1 MSGASEVAIR
11 ASGIAIRSEYFVAKT
26 SKIVGNKNEHFVA
39 KQSEHFVAKKSEHF
53 VAKKSEHF
61 VAKKS
66 EHFVAKKS
74 EHFVAKKSEHF
85 VAKKSAQVLLPC
97 QVNAEKGGVKGCVPA
112 PRGQNV
118 FVSTLQVTA
127 CPSKSELVL
136 FLWSTRSGMTCVV
149 GGWWFFY

>member
-1 MSGASEVAIR
+1 VNGASDVAIR
-11 ASGIAIRSEYFVAKT
+11 ASGVAIRSEHFVAKKSEHFVAKKSEHFVAET
-26 SKIVGNKNEHFVA
+26 SKMFVANKSENFVA

-66 EHFVAKKS
+66 
-74 EHFVAKKSEHF
+74 
-85 VAKKSAQVLLPC
+85 AQALLPC
-97 QVNAEKGGVKGCVPA
+97 QVNAEKGGVRGCAPA
-112 PRGQNV
+112 PEGQKI
-118 FVSTLQVTA
+118 FVSTLQDTA
-127 CPSKSELVL
+127 CPSKSKLVL

>member
-1 MSGASEVAIR
+1 MIKF
-11 ASGIAIRSEYFVAKT
+11 FVA
-26 SKIVGNKNEHFVA
+26 H
-39 KQSEHFVAKKSEHF
+39 KSEHF

-66 EHFVAKKS
+66 AYFVAKKSDHFVAKKS

-97 QVNAEKGGVKGCVPA
+97 QVIAEKGGVRGCAPA
-112 PRGQNV
+112 PGGRNF
-118 FVSTLQVTA
+118 FVSTLQDTA

-136 FLWSTRSGMTCVV
+136 SLWCTRSGMTCVV